1 MGLAFSHSFLIA
13 FYFQSYNFRLLARW
27 LPVSMS
33 LPHPKF
39 LKPVASSPDQV
50 VRLPCHVLGLFYLLC
65 LLDTLLL
72 RFIQS
77 GPSDQDS
84 DLGATGILHT
94 LALLDCPLLTTRFL
108 QIPTSLF
115 MVRLDNIF
123 RLLAIPYCD
132 VSAPEVNQ
140 VLFNTPMYKIFQINH
155 DI

>member
-1 MGLAFSHSFLIA
+1 
-13 FYFQSYNFRLLARW
+13 
-27 LPVSMS
+27 MS

-50 VRLPCHVLGLFYLLC
+50 VRIPCHVFGLFYLLC

-94 LALLDCPLLTTRFL
+94 LALLDGPLLTTRFL
-108 QIPTSLF
+108 QISTSLF
-115 MVRLDNIF
+115 MVRLNNIF
-123 RLLAIPYCD
+123 RYVNALLSQNPHLLCSSSF
-132 VSAPEVNQ
+132 SAAGLTMPVFF
-140 VLFNTPMYKIFQINH
+140 LML
-155 DI
+155 

>member
-1 MGLAFSHSFLIA
+1 M
-13 FYFQSYNFRLLARW
+13 LARW
-27 LPVSMS
+27 LPASMS

-50 VRLPCHVLGLFYLLC
+50 VMLPCHVLGLFYLLC

-108 QIPTSLF
+108 QISTSLF
-115 MVRLDNIF
+115 MVRLNNIF
-123 RLLAIPYCD
+123 RYGKCLAVSKSASLVSFQFYCTWPN
-132 VSAPEVNQ
+132 AAKF
-140 VLFNTPMYKIFQINH
+140 LF
-155 DI
+155 DA